1 MMSSRYAKNKQGN
14 MIIAVGLIV
23 LVLIFAVTFLLYY
36 QVNIITESIRQDLF
50 YVSNSSLLSFNTSD
64 LAYGKY
70 TVDVNKTK
78 KIMEYL
84 LNKNYQNG
92 SVKDIKITNLDVI
105 YEQDKV
111 RLDAEIKVKFK
122 SVITIGGKNEH
133 EFKMKEQVKIAL
145 LEYN

>member
-1 MMSSRYAKNKQGN
+1 MMSRSYAKNKQGN

-23 LVLIFAVTFLLYY
+23 LVLIFAITFLLYY

-50 YVSNSSLLSFNTSD
+50 YVSNSSLLSFDTSD

-70 TVDVNKTK
+70 TVDENKTK
-78 KIMEYL
+78 EIMEYL

-92 SVKDIKITNLDVI
+92 SVKEIKITNLDVI

-111 RLDAEIKVKFK
+111 ILDTEIKVKFK
-122 SVITIGGKNEH
+122 SVVIIGRKNEH

>member
-1 MMSSRYAKNKQGN
+1 MMSKNYIKNKQGN
-14 MIIAVGLIV
+14 MVISVGLIV

-50 YVSNSSLLSFNTSD
+50 YVSNSSLLSFDTSD

-70 TVDVNKTK
+70 TVDENKTK
-78 KIMEYL
+78 EIMEYL

-92 SVKDIKITNLDVI
+92 SVKEIKITNLDI
-105 YEQDKV
+105 TYEQDKV
-111 RLDAEIKVKFK
+111 KLDTKIKVKFK

-145 LEYN
+145 LKYN

>member
-1 MMSSRYAKNKQGN
+1 MMSRRYAKNKQGN

>member
-1 MMSSRYAKNKQGN
+1 MNKGCIKNKQGN
-14 MIIAVGLIV
+14 MVIAVGLIV

-36 QVNIITESIRQDLF
+36 QVNIITESIRGDLF
-50 YVSNSSLLSFNTSD
+50 YVSNSSLLSFDTSD

-70 TVDVNKTK
+70 TVDENKTK
-78 KIMEYL
+78 EIMENL

-92 SVKDIKITNLDVI
+92 SVKEIKITNLDI
-105 YEQDKV
+105 TYEQNKV
-111 RLDAEIKVKFK
+111 RLDTEIKVKFE

>member
-1 MMSSRYAKNKQGN
+1 MMNKGCIKNKQGN
-14 MIIAVGLIV
+14 MVIAVGLIV

-50 YVSNSSLLSFNTSD
+50 YVSNSSLLSFDTSD

-70 TVDVNKTK
+70 TVDETKTK
-78 KIMEYL
+78 EIMENL

-92 SVKDIKITNLDVI
+92 SVKEIKITNLDI
-105 YEQDKV
+105 AYEQDKV
-111 RLDAEIKVKFK
+111 RLDTEIKVKFK

-145 LEYN
+145 LEYD

>member
-1 MMSSRYAKNKQGN
+1 MMSKSYIKNKQGN

-36 QVNIITESIRQDLF
+36 QINIITDSIRQDLF
-50 YVSNSSLLSFNTSD
+50 YVSNSSLLSFDTSD
-64 LAYGKY
+64 LSYAKY

-78 KIMEYL
+78 EIMEYL
-84 LNKNYQNG
+84 LNKNYQND
-92 SVKDIKITNLDVI
+92 SVKEIKITNLDVI

-111 RLDAEIKVKFK
+111 RLDTEIKVKFK
-122 SVITIGGKNEH
+122 SVVTIGGKNEH

-145 LEYN
+145 LEYD

>member
-1 MMSSRYAKNKQGN
+1 MTNRRCIKNKQGN

-50 YVSNSSLLSFNTSD
+50 YVSNSSLLSFDTSD

-70 TVDVNKTK
+70 TVDENKTK
-78 KIMEYL
+78 EIIEYL
-84 LNKNYQNG
+84 LNKNYQSG
-92 SVKDIKITNLDVI
+92 SVKEIKITNLDVT

-111 RLDAEIKVKFK
+111 RLDAEIKVKFE
-122 SVITIGGKNEH
+122 SIITIGGKNEH
-133 EFKMKEQVKIAL
+133 EFKMKEKVKIAL
-145 LEYN
+145 LEYD

>member
-1 MMSSRYAKNKQGN
+1 MKNRRCIKNKQGN
-14 MIIAVGLIV
+14 MVIAVGLIV
-23 LVLIFAVTFLLYY
+23 LVLIFEVTFLLYY

-50 YVSNSSLLSFNTSD
+50 YVSNSSLLSFDTSD

-70 TVDVNKTK
+70 TVDENKTK
-78 KIMEYL
+78 EIMEYL

-92 SVKDIKITNLDVI
+92 SVKEIKITKLDVT

-111 RLDAEIKVKFK
+111 RLDTEIRVEFR
-122 SVITIGGKNEH
+122 SVITIGGKNGH

>member
-1 MMSSRYAKNKQGN
+1 MMSRKYAKNKQGN

-36 QVNIITESIRQDLF
+36 QINIITDSIRQDLF
-50 YVSNSSLLSFNTSD
+50 YVSNSSLLSFETSD

-78 KIMEYL
+78 EIMECL

-92 SVKDIKITNLDVI
+92 SVKEIKITNLDII

-111 RLDAEIKVKFK
+111 RLDTEIKVKFK
-122 SVITIGGKNEH
+122 SVVTIGGKNEH

-145 LEYN
+145 LEYD

>member
-1 MMSSRYAKNKQGN
+1 MMSRRYVKNKQGN
-14 MIIAVGLIV
+14 MVIAVGLIV

-36 QVNIITESIRQDLF
+36 QINIITESIRGDLF
-50 YVSNSSLLSFNTSD
+50 YVSNSSLLSFDTSD

-70 TVDVNKTK
+70 TVDENKTK
-78 KIMEYL
+78 EIMEYL

-92 SVKDIKITNLDVI
+92 SVQEIKITNLDVT
-105 YEQDKV
+105 YEQNKV
-111 RLDAEIKVKFK
+111 RLDTEIKVKFK
-122 SVITIGGKNEH
+122 SVITIGEKNEH

>member
-1 MMSSRYAKNKQGN
+1 MV
-14 MIIAVGLIV
+14 IAVGLIV

-36 QVNIITESIRQDLF
+36 QINIITESIRQDLF
-50 YVSNSSLLSFNTSD
+50 YVSNSSLLSFDTFD

-78 KIMEYL
+78 EIMEYL

-92 SVKDIKITNLDVI
+92 SVKDIKITNLDVT
-105 YEQDKV
+105 YEKDKV
-111 RLDAEIKVKFK
+111 RLDTEIKVKFE
-122 SVITIGGKNEH
+122 SVVIIGGKDEH
-133 EFKMKEQVKIAL
+133 ELKMKEQVKIAL

>member
-1 MMSSRYAKNKQGN
+1 MMSKNCIKNKQGN
-14 MIIAVGLIV
+14 MVIAVGLIV

-36 QVNIITESIRQDLF
+36 QINIITESIRQDLF
-50 YVSNSSLLSFNTSD
+50 YVSNSSLLSFDRSD

-78 KIMEYL
+78 EIMEDL

-92 SVKDIKITNLDVI
+92 SVKEIKITNLDVT
-105 YEQDKV
+105 YGQDKV
-111 RLDAEIKVKFK
+111 KLDTEIKVKFR
-122 SVITIGGKNEH
+122 SVITIGGNNEH

>member
-1 MMSSRYAKNKQGN
+1 

-50 YVSNSSLLSFNTSD
+50 YVSNSSLLSFDTSD

-70 TVDVNKTK
+70 TVDENKTK
-78 KIMEYL
+78 EIIEYL
-84 LNKNYQNG
+84 LNKNYQSG
-92 SVKDIKITNLDVI
+92 SVKEIKITNLDVT

-111 RLDAEIKVKFK
+111 RLDAEIKVKFE
-122 SVITIGGKNEH
+122 SIITIGGKNEH
-133 EFKMKEQVKIAL
+133 EFKMKEKVKIAL
-145 LEYN
+145 LEYD

>member
-1 MMSSRYAKNKQGN
+1 MLSRSYAKNKQGN
-14 MIIAVGLIV
+14 MVIAVGLIV

-36 QVNIITESIRQDLF
+36 QINIITDSIRQDLF
-50 YVSNSSLLSFNTSD
+50 YVSNSSLLSFDTSD
-64 LAYGKY
+64 LSYGKY

-78 KIMEYL
+78 EIMEYL

-111 RLDAEIKVKFK
+111 RLDTEIKVKFK
-122 SVITIGGKNEH
+122 SVVTVGAKNEH